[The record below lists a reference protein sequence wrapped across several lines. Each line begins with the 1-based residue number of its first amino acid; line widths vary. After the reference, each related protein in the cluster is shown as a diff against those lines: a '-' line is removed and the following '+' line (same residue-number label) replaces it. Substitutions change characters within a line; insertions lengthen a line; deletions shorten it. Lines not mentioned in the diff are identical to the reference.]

1 MTGGMTGTSRPL
13 WLILAPAIFLIL
25 WSAGFAVA
33 KIGVEHAQPITLLA
47 WRYGLVV
54 TLLLPVALILH
65 PAWPATARGWADIAI
80 VGFLIQVVYFV
91 LCYIAFKSGVS
102 AGGVAIIVCLQPIL
116 VALIAPRFVGERV
129 SLRGWLGLGL
139 GLAGAAL
146 TIWSRSA
153 IAAENAIGLGLVV
166 VALFGITAGTLWE
179 KRFGIRQHPVA
190 VNLIQYG
197 VGAAVTIP
205 LALLTEDTTV
215 SWDVEFVAVLAYLV
229 LGNSLVAIG
238 LLLAMIRQGE
248 VARVS
253 SLFYLVPPLSALFAW
268 PLLGEAM
275 PPLGWVGM
283 ALAAGGVALVSRR
296 AAPRPAPVPEPR

>member
-1 MTGGMTGTSRPL
+1 MTGGMTDTSRPL

-54 TLLLPVALILH
+54 TLLLPVALILR

-139 GLAGAAL
+139 GL
-146 TIWSRSA
+146 W
-153 IAAENAIGLGLVV
+153 LGLW
-166 VALFGITAGTLWE
+166 LLLGAGTE
-179 KRFGIRQHPVA
+179 APKERG
-190 VNLIQYG
+190 
-197 VGAAVTIP
+197 
-205 LALLTEDTTV
+205 
-215 SWDVEFVAVLAYLV
+215 
-229 LGNSLVAIG
+229 G
-238 LLLAMIRQGE
+238 LE
-248 VARVS
+248 
-253 SLFYLVPPLSALFAW
+253 
-268 PLLGEAM
+268 
-275 PPLGWVGM
+275 
-283 ALAAGGVALVSRR
+283 R
-296 AAPRPAPVPEPR
+296 AP